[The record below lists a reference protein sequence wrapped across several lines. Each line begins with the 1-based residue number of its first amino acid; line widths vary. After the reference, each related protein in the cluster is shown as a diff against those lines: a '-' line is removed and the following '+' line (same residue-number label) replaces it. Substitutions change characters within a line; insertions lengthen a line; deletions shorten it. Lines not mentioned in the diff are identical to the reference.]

1 METIERG
8 FIMIGCVLL
17 TAAGALS
24 AYGFH
29 GLADTISAA
38 KQESWHWAVD
48 MQFYHSIGLILVG
61 LLSAHIGQ
69 SWPLRLAGAAMLV
82 GILIFSGLIYAETL
96 GAPEAIGEIVPTGG
110 TLFMLSWLL
119 VAVAVWRARDKAPLV
134 S

>member
-1 METIERG
+1 MQTVERV
-8 FIMIGCVLL
+8 IIVTGCILL

-29 GLADTISAA
+29 GLADSISPA

-48 MQFYHSIGLILVG
+48 MQFYHALGMVLVG
-61 LLSAHIGQ
+61 LLGGRIGP
-69 SWPLRLAGAAMLV
+69 SWPLRLAGAAMLA

-96 GAPEAIGEIVPTGG
+96 GAPESIGEIVPTGG

-119 VAVAVWRARDKAPLV
+119 VAIGVWRAPSKASLL

>member
-1 METIERG
+1 MPTIERG
-8 FIMIGCVLL
+8 FIVTGCILL

-48 MQFYHSIGLILVG
+48 MQFYHALGMVLVG
-61 LLSAHIGQ
+61 VLGARIGP
-69 SWPLRLAGAAMLV
+69 SWPLRLAGAAMLA

-96 GAPEAIGEIVPTGG
+96 GAPESIGEIVPTGG

-119 VAVAVWRARDKAPLV
+119 VAVAVWRAGDKASLV

>member
-1 METIERG
+1 MRTIDRS
-8 FIMIGCVLL
+8 FVIIGCLLL

-29 GLADTISAA
+29 GLADSVSAA
-38 KQESWHWAVD
+38 KQESWNWAVD
-48 MQFYHSIGLILVG
+48 MQFYHALGLVLVG
-61 LLSAHIGQ
+61 LVGGRIGP
-69 SWPLRLAGAAMLV
+69 SWPLRLAGIGMLG

-119 VAVAVWRARDKAPLV
+119 FAIAAWRAGDKASLV

>member
-1 METIERG
+1 MPTVERV
-8 FIMIGCVLL
+8 IIVTGCVLL

-48 MQFYHSIGLILVG
+48 MQFYHALGMVLVG
-61 LLSAHIGQ
+61 LLGARIGP
-69 SWPLRLAGAAMLV
+69 SWPLRLAGAAMLA

-96 GAPEAIGEIVPTGG
+96 GAPESIGEIVPTGG

-119 VAVAVWRARDKAPLV
+119 VAIGVWRAQGEASLL